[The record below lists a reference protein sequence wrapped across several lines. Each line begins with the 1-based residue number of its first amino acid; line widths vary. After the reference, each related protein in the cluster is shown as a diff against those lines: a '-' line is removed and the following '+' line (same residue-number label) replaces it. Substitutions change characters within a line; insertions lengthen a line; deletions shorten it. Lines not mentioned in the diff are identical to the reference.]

1 MIAARTMLAVWAPLV
16 AVSVLLAHP
25 AQAQMQY
32 PARPPYPDYSSPPIA
47 PADMA
52 FYCVYDNRV
61 YSIGSGLCFG
71 RTAYVCVPTPGPST
85 GNRAYWSSKE
95 DQIFGRPTCG

>member
-1 MIAARTMLAVWAPLV
+1 MRAAWAPLV
-16 AVSVLLAHP
+16 AVCVLLAHP
-25 AQAQMQY
+25 AQSQT
-32 PARPPYPDYSSPPIA
+32 RPPPAYSDYAAPPIA

-52 FYCVYDNRV
+52 YYCVYDNHV

-71 RTAYVCVPTPGPST
+71 RNAYVCVPTTGPST

-95 DQIFGRPTCG
+95 EQIFVRPTCG